1 MTTPAK
7 IRLLLCDDHDLARA
21 GIRGVIEDEGDIEV
35 LAEARDGVAAVAL
48 FRNHKPDVVVMDV
61 RMPNLDGVRAT
72 NAILHEYPDAKILIL
87 SSYDTE
93 EDVFRAC
100 EAGAAGYMLK
110 ESNAEDI
117 VKAIRIVADGGKHL
131 PAALAESL
139 ARRSSVPQLTV
150 RERQILERL
159 HEGQKNSDIA
169 EALGLSPGTVRMYV
183 SQILEKLGS
192 SNRTEAVAEGLR
204 RGILRQPRA

>member
-1 MTTPAK
+1 MNSPPT

-21 GIRGVIEDEGDIEV
+21 GIRGVLEDEGDIEV

-48 FRNHKPDVVVMDV
+48 YRAHKPDVVVMDV

-72 NAILHEYPDAKILIL
+72 SAILHEFPQARILVL

-100 EAGAAGYMLK
+100 EAGAAGYLLK
-110 ESNAEDI
+110 ESSADDI
-117 VKAIRIVADGGKHL
+117 VKAIRVVAGGGKHL
-131 PAALAESL
+131 PPALAEALS
-139 ARRSSVPQLTV
+139 RRSSGPQLTV

-159 HEGQKNSDIA
+159 HEGQKNSEIA
-169 EALGLSPGTVRMYV
+169 EALGLSAGTVRMYV
-183 SQILEKLGS
+183 SQVLEKLGS

-204 RGILRQPRA
+204 RGILRQPRP